1 MRGDRLQ
8 FSRTFTPHP
17 EATFMADQNNARPN
31 PSGPRGPY
39 DAKPDTN
46 PQQARQE
53 LADLEKSGP
62 PSDAIFAAERAA
74 LRRAAGGQP
83 S

>member
-1 MRGDRLQ
+1 
-8 FSRTFTPHP
+8 
-17 EATFMADQNNARPN
+17 MADQIKARPN
-31 PSGPRGPY
+31 ASGPRGPY

-53 LADLEKSGP
+53 LAHLERFVD
-62 PSDAIFAAERAA
+62 PSDPIQRAEKAA

>member
-1 MRGDRLQ
+1 M
-8 FSRTFTPHP
+8 P
-17 EATFMADQNNARPN
+17 DQDTKPS

-39 DAKPDTN
+39 DATPDTN

-53 LADLEKSGP
+53 LADLAKSGP

-74 LRRAAGGQP
+74 LSHAAGGGGEAGG
-83 S
+83 